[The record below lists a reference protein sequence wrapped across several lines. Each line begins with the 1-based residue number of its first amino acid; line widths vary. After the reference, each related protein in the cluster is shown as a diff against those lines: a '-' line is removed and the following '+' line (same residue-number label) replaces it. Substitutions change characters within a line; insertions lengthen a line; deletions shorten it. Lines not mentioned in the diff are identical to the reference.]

1 MHPMRSTQSN
11 TPHWHESPTN
21 EPLLDCLNADKRA
34 LNPMLGLKC
43 VGDVI
48 RTARKM
54 AEQLYLNAKWDAEE
68 GIIQEAA

>member
-1 MHPMRSTQSN
+1 MRSTQSN

-21 EPLLDCLNADKRA
+21 EPLLPCLDADKRA
-34 LNPMLGLKC
+34 LDPMLGLKC

-54 AEQLYLNAKWDAEE
+54 AEQRYWDSLDE
-68 GIIQEAA
+68 QKAAWEPA